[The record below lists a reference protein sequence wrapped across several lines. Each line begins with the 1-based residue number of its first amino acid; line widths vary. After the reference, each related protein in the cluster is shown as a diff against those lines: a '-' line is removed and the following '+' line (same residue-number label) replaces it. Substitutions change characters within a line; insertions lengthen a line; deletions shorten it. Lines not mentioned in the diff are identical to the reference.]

1 MNTIKLYQQSPSN
14 HLIWNRK
21 RRREMFL
28 LIDAFYGMKAIKVKR
43 KYGNVNGVGNH
54 QQTCLLYRES

>member
-1 MNTIKLYQQSPSN
+1 
-14 HLIWNRK
+14 
-21 RRREMFL
+21 MFL